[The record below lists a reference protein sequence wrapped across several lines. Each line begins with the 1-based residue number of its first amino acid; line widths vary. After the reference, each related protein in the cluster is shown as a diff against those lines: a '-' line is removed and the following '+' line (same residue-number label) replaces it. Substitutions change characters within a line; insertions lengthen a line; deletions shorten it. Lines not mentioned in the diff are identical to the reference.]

1 MVSAIR
7 RILPFNRLVSLL
19 WPGLPRSP
27 RRQRLTHIDD
37 VSEELLK
44 DIGIEKRAPLS
55 DPRSD
60 VWRYR
65 RGVMDYLRPGP
76 F

>member
-7 RILPFNRLVSLL
+7 RILPFDRLVSLL
-19 WPGLPRSP
+19 WSGLPRSP

-37 VSEELLK
+37 VSDDLLR
-44 DIGIEKRAPLS
+44 DIGIENRVSAF
-55 DPRSD
+55 DPCGD
-60 VWRYR
+60 IWRR
-65 RGVMDYLRPGP
+65 RGGLADYLRPGP

>member
-1 MVSAIR
+1 MVSAISR
-7 RILPFNRLVSLL
+7 VLPFDRLVSLL
-19 WPGLPRSP
+19 WSGLSRSR

-37 VSEELLK
+37 VSDDLLK
-44 DIGIEKRAPLS
+44 DIGIESRVSAF

-60 VWRYR
+60 IWRR
-65 RGVMDYLRPGP
+65 RGGLADYLRPGP